1 MRSGKGSTQT
11 FQCKNLQLTKS
22 SCQTSDVFQQWLFL
36 RKKFSLESKVW
47 SFYLFENLPLSVK
60 LSRVLLLPFTL
71 SQRLQIFWEL
81 KCAVLKI
88 ISAPA
93 KIDAFSDK
101 VQAKSRFFR
110 PHFHKDCK
118 IKLIHVPSLWSLRI
132 WCKTSWKYQITESRI
147 FLFAAN
153 ILEIEM
159 CRLENS
165 FGARKNWCISRQ
177 SSSKVHFDG
186 NCAYSNPCVCLSQR
200 MWFNLWMFC
209 IFKD

>member
-118 IKLIHVPSLWSLRI
+118 KLLHVPSLWSLRI
-132 WCKTSWKYQITESRI
+132 WCKSIKLPSPASFFLQRI
-147 FLFAAN
+147 FWKLKCAVLKIVLAHTKIDAFPDRVQAKSILTATVHIQTHVFA
-153 ILEIEM
+153 
-159 CRLENS
+159 
-165 FGARKNWCISRQ
+165 
-177 SSSKVHFDG
+177 
-186 NCAYSNPCVCLSQR
+186 
-200 MWFNLWMFC
+200 
-209 IFKD
+209 